1 MSASDGLGDTS
12 GGSVALD
19 IAITGSSGLIGRA
32 LMSLLENRGHRV
44 HPIVRTPP
52 KEHQIGW
59 RPDAG
64 HIDHRRLEGLDA
76 IIHLAG
82 ENIADRRWTPA
93 QMTRIRASR
102 VAGTDLL
109 ARTLAGLDRPPRTLL
124 SASAIG
130 YYGDAGDRLLDE
142 TADAGTGF
150 LAEVGQA
157 WENATRPAAEAGI
170 RVAVMRTGVVLS
182 PTGGALAK
190 MLPVFRAGLAGR
202 LGSGRQ
208 WMSWI
213 SLDDAVGAI
222 HHLLLDDV
230 SGPVNLVA
238 PAPVTNAEFTRTLA
252 RLLRRPA
259 FLPVPA
265 VALRIVVGRLADEA
279 LLASTRVLP
288 GRLLEQGY
296 AFHHPTLHEAL
307 QNVLERQTQ

>member
-1 MSASDGLGDTS
+1 MSPSDGLADTS
-12 GGSVALD
+12 GRSAALQ

-32 LMSLLENRGHRV
+32 VTSFLQNRGHRV
-44 HPIVRTPP
+44 HAIVRTPP
-52 KEHQIGW
+52 TEHQIGW

-64 HIDHRRLEGLDA
+64 HVDGKRLEGLDA

-82 ENIADRRWTPA
+82 ENIADRRWTQA
-93 QMTRIRASR
+93 QMTRIQASR
-102 VAGTDLL
+102 VVGTDLL
-109 ARTLAGLDRPPRTLL
+109 ARTLAGLDRPPKTLL

-150 LAEVGQA
+150 LAELGQA
-157 WENATRPAAEAGI
+157 WEDATRPAAGAGI
-170 RVAVMRTGVVLS
+170 RVAVLRTGVVLS
-182 PTGGALAK
+182 PAGGALAK
-190 MLPVFRAGLAGR
+190 MLPIFRTGLAGP

-222 HHLLLDDV
+222 NHLLLGDV

-238 PAPVTNAEFTRTLA
+238 PTPVTNAEFTRTLA
-252 RLLRRPA
+252 SILRRPA

-265 VALRIVVGRLADEA
+265 LALRIAVGRLADEA
-279 LLASTRVLP
+279 LLASARVHP

-296 AFHHPTLHEAL
+296 AFHHPTLREAL
-307 QNVLERQTQ
+307 LHVLERPTH

>member
-1 MSASDGLGDTS
+1 
-12 GGSVALD
+12 
-19 IAITGSSGLIGRA
+19 
-32 LMSLLENRGHRV
+32 LLQNRGHRV

-52 KEHQIGW
+52 EEHQIGW

-76 IIHLAG
+76 IVHLAG
-82 ENIADRRWTPA
+82 ENIANHRWTPA
-93 QMTRIRASR
+93 QMVRIRASR

-109 ARTLAGLDRPPRTLL
+109 ARTLAKLDRPPRTLL

-130 YYGDAGDRLLDE
+130 YYGDAGDTPLDE
-142 TADAGTGF
+142 SADAGTGF

-157 WENATRPAAEAGI
+157 WEAATRPAAEAGI

-190 MLPVFRAGLAGR
+190 MLPVFRAGLAGP

-222 HHLLLDDV
+222 HHLLLEDV

-238 PAPVTNAEFTRTLA
+238 PTPVTNAEFTRTLA

-265 VALRIVVGRLADEA
+265 LALRIAVGRLADEA
-279 LLASTRVLP
+279 LLASARVYP
-288 GRLLEQGY
+288 HRLLEQGY
-296 AFHHPTLHEAL
+296 AFHHPTVREAL
-307 QNVLERQTQ
+307 LHVLERQKQ

>member
-1 MSASDGLGDTS
+1 MSPSNVLADTS
-12 GGSVALD
+12 GTSAALH

-32 LMSLLENRGHRV
+32 LTSFLRNHGHRV

-64 HIDHRRLEGLDA
+64 HIDHKSLEGLDA

-82 ENIADRRWTPA
+82 ENIADRRWTTA
-93 QMTRIRASR
+93 QMARIRESR
-102 VAGTDLL
+102 VAGTELL

-130 YYGDAGDRLLDE
+130 YYGDAGDSLLDE
-142 TADAGTGF
+142 TASAGTGF

-157 WENATRPAAEAGI
+157 WEDATRPAAGAGI
-170 RVAVMRTGVVLS
+170 RVALMRTGVVLS
-182 PTGGALAK
+182 PAGGALAK
-190 MLPVFRAGLAGR
+190 MLPVFRTGLAGP

-222 HHLLLDDV
+222 HHLLLGEE

-238 PAPVTNAEFTRTLA
+238 PTPVTNAEFTRTLA
-252 RLLRRPA
+252 GILRRPA

-265 VALRIVVGRLADEA
+265 VALRIAIGRLADEA
-279 LLASTRVLP
+279 LLASARVHP
-288 GRLLEQGY
+288 GRLLDQGY
-296 AFHHPTLHEAL
+296 SFHHPTLREAL
-307 QNVLERQTQ
+307 LHVLERQTH

>member
-1 MSASDGLGDTS
+1 MSASDGLADTS

-32 LMSLLENRGHRV
+32 LTSLLENRGHRV

-82 ENIADRRWTPA
+82 ENIVDRRWTPA

-150 LAEVGQA
+150 LADVGQA
-157 WENATRPAAEAGI
+157 WEDATRPAAEAGI

-190 MLPVFRAGLAGR
+190 LLPVFRAGLAGR

-238 PAPVTNAEFTRTLA
+238 PAPVTNAEFTQTLA